1 MTVPKVRIKTD
12 EQVRKKKRKRPETEE
27 AKNKKKKLKEM
38 KDGLSDV
45 KNKGDLTDEISSLKL
60 VCPEVLNDCPIK

>member
-27 AKNKKKKLKEM
+27 AKNKKRKLKEM

-45 KNKGDLTDEISSLKL
+45 RNKGDLANEMS
-60 VCPEVLNDCPIK
+60 